1 MYVAA
6 IVAFASC
13 TKVEMQPDQPSDN
26 GDVDNVPVEN
36 LESVKFTTAEVT
48 TKTSI
53 GEDNKTVSW
62 DAEDI
67 IAIFDGSGIREFKTT
82 EGGKSAVFEGEAAVG
97 ATEYYGL
104 YPYDAV
110 ASLTDGKIIT
120 SVAASQSGEFAD
132 HIAVAYTTSDKK
144 QLAFKNVTAVVKFT
158 LDEDYVTKVT
168 LKGNN
173 DEVLAGDLTVDYNQ
187 GEPSVTITNGFTAVS
202 VGDGSSVMAK
212 KDYYFVVA
220 PQNLEGGLTLTLTYQ
235 SDSKTYWEQWLD
247 ATSTKKTI
255 GVRTIDK
262 KGTNEVNLLSGTL
275 LDLGKINMTISI
287 YSDGAAD
294 DQMDLGCKAYAW
306 STGDAKFLY
315 AKEYAYSG
323 DYGMSMT
330 LGGSQWTQCYIRTT
344 DGTAAKPGNTPVLD
358 AAAAYDAGFYLC
370 FAFRTSDKSIVDNL
384 SVRLISYDESSE
396 QYPYLAVYRPLS
408 GYVTAD
414 GNWYEVKIPLCDMYA
429 CPGYYTLSDKG
440 GRLAAAWWNT
450 HSGRVADP
458 FPWGKICKIDFG
470 VADFYNT
477 TENRPNLN
485 TAIGTFCID
494 EISIKKCIK

>member
-1 MYVAA
+1 MKRIFKTFMYVAA

-26 GDVDNVPVEN
+26 GDVNNVPVEN

-220 PQNLEGGLTLTLTYQ
+220 PQNLCLC
-235 SDSKTYWEQWLD
+235 SKC
-247 ATSTKKTI
+247 
-255 GVRTIDK
+255 R
-262 KGTNEVNLLSGTL
+262 
-275 LDLGKINMTISI
+275 
-287 YSDGAAD
+287 
-294 DQMDLGCKAYAW
+294 
-306 STGDAKFLY
+306 FR
-315 AKEYAYSG
+315 
-323 DYGMSMT
+323 
-330 LGGSQWTQCYIRTT
+330 IR
-344 DGTAAKPGNTPVLD
+344 
-358 AAAAYDAGFYLC
+358 
-370 FAFRTSDKSIVDNL
+370 
-384 SVRLISYDESSE
+384 
-396 QYPYLAVYRPLS
+396 
-408 GYVTAD
+408 
-414 GNWYEVKIPLCDMYA
+414 
-429 CPGYYTLSDKG
+429 
-440 GRLAAAWWNT
+440 
-450 HSGRVADP
+450 
-458 FPWGKICKIDFG
+458 
-470 VADFYNT
+470 
-477 TENRPNLN
+477 
-485 TAIGTFCID
+485 
-494 EISIKKCIK
+494 